1 MTDKKNPR
9 NFGEPIGEHVRIYQR
24 GPMWYATYQLEGKQF
39 RESLKTR
46 NKKQAVKEAMK
57 IEVRIQEGTHKVKQA
72 TKSIAEA
79 IQLYLDQLKVNG
91 RAKKTL
97 GKYQLILDRVAAQA
111 VAQRFTKLNHI
122 NLLFVDRYKISRSKD
137 KKPPGGQTIHDEVM
151 IIRTWINFCL
161 KRKLIDQDPLAGLC
175 NPEPVARVQPCWTW
189 QEVNRILDACPEE
202 IKAELVFLAH
212 TGARYGEMA
221 WLTWH
226 DVVFAEGNIHIQ
238 PKDGWKPKSG
248 DRRVITMSQRL
259 REVLESKPRI
269 GQWVMTMPVTQQQH
283 VVGKQW
289 TEKRLLVR
297 LKKVLKKLG
306 LPGHLHTFRHS
317 FISYALSGKDAS
329 ETTVRS
335 WVGHVDEDIL
345 RHYAKTHDHVARAA
359 MDSLMN
365 KPITRPQQGGE
376 EKKSA

>member
-1 MTDKKNPR
+1 MSDNQSAR

-24 GPMWYATYQLEGKQF
+24 RRKYYANYQSDGRQV
-39 RESLKTR
+39 RQSLKTT
-46 NKKQAVKEAMK
+46 NKKQAIAEAMK
-57 IEVRIQEGTHKVKQA
+57 IEVQLQEGKHKVKHES
-72 TKSIAEA
+72 KSIEEA
-79 IQLYLDQLKVNG
+79 KQLYLEQLKVNG

-97 GKYQLILDRVAAQA
+97 GKYQLILDRVAGQA
-111 VAQRFTKLNHI
+111 VAQRFTKLNYI

-137 KKPPGGQTIHDEVM
+137 KKPPGEQTIHDEVM

-161 KRKLIDQDPLAGLC
+161 KRKLIDHDPLAGLC
-175 NPEPVARVQPCWTW
+175 NPEPVASVQPCWTW

-212 TGARYGEMA
+212 TGARFGEMA

-226 DVVFAEGNIHIQ
+226 DVDFSEGNIHIK

-248 DRRVITMSQRL
+248 DRRVITMSRRL
-259 REVLESKPRI
+259 REVLESKPRTS
-269 GQWVMTMPVTQQQH
+269 QWVMTMPVTRQQQ
-283 VVGKQW
+283 VLGKQW
-289 TEKRLLVR
+289 TEKRLLER

-317 FISYALSGKDAS
+317 FISYALSGKEAS

-365 KPITRPQQGGE
+365 KPITRPLQGGE
-376 EKKSA
+376 EHKSA